1 MTETRRGWCGAGWDR
16 SVHSVLATGN
26 STGNMKPCPR
36 AEFGRQTLDW
46 KSSRITT
53 RNTAYSNIHFWN
65 TGIQILGL
73 LSQITLN
80 LARNKL
86 VTIFL
91 TKAKNSPFFEKM
103 SMECNNKKYSIKE
116 KDMTRFYTSKVDESD
131 DQKVGNPLLLH

>member
-1 MTETRRGWCGAGWDR
+1 M
-16 SVHSVLATGN
+16 LATGN